1 MSINEGLTNTVLA
14 DSGPASSSP
23 PGANE
28 NGGANQSV
36 PPAPMPR
43 DKRGW
48 HVVPAPDGR
57 GTPQEDKAAPTS
69 SAARLLD
76 LPRGDLGAEL
86 DLGAHGPTR
95 RAATGECA
103 VQPLLPVTRAGGPG
117 QVDLLDRRHHPG
129 HLRDQIAV
137 PGQR

>member
-14 DSGPASSSP
+14 DGGPVSSSP

-28 NGGANQSV
+28 NSGANQSV

-57 GTPQEDKAAPTS
+57 GTPQEDKARPPH
-69 SAARLLD
+69 RR
-76 LPRGDLGAEL
+76 RGFWIFL
-86 DLGAHGPTR
+86 
-95 RAATGECA
+95 A
-103 VQPLLPVTRAGGPG
+103 VLMAQP
-117 QVDLLDRRHHPG
+117 
-129 HLRDQIAV
+129 
-137 PGQR
+137 